1 MGDYPCGRAISSG
14 PEGKSACVADRTSLA
29 APLPRDQWLIGA
41 TLAAVIALC
50 WSWIIPMALDMY
62 GPMTGWSAW
71 MMTRTWDFTHQVLL
85 FAMWAVMM
93 IGMMLPSVMPTSFLY
108 AAVIR
113 KCPHNERVHA
123 HVYAFVAG
131 YLFIW
136 TVFSLFATVLQLLL
150 AHWLLLTS
158 MMEVR
163 NRWLAGALWLIA
175 GAYQFTPFKR
185 ACLECCRSPAAFITH
200 RLKLG
205 IVAGFR
211 MGATEG
217 LNCVACCWALMLL
230 LFIGGVMNLWWIS
243 ALTILVLLE
252 KLAPLGVQGGRVLG
266 GLIFAPGLWTL
277 IRI

>member
-1 MGDYPCGRAISSG
+1 MGNYPCGRVISSG
-14 PEGKSACVADRTSLA
+14 PESESACVADRTSLA
-29 APLPRDQWLIGA
+29 AQLPRDQWLIGA

-50 WSWIIPMALDMY
+50 WSWIVPMALDMY
-62 GPMTGWSAW
+62 GSMTGWSAW
-71 MMTRTWDFTHQVLL
+71 MMTRRWDFTHQVLL

-113 KCPHNERVHA
+113 KYPQNERAHA

-163 NRWLAGALWLIA
+163 NRWLAGALWLTA

-200 RLKLG
+200 GLKLG
-205 IVAGFR
+205 IVGGFR
-211 MGATEG
+211 TGATQG

-252 KLAPLGVQGGRVLG
+252 KLAPLAVQGGRVLG
-266 GLIFAPGLWTL
+266 GLIFAAGLWTL